1 VTSMSRLSRSVSRL
15 QSQTS
20 NRWRRSTKWIH
31 DRRRHRL
38 AIPPPTRL
46 ETQVHKNG
54 VFEIRLAGGDRR
66 NVLGRT
72 TIDHLEALVAGPP
85 DGTRVIVITAAPPDF
100 CAGYDLVEAA
110 HGDAEA
116 LVANEGNFEALRQST
131 IPIVAALQGNVIGGG
146 LELALSADVRVASPE
161 TRLALPA
168 SKLGLVY
175 SEAGIRLVVAM
186 VGESVAR
193 ALFLAGRDLDA
204 DTALAMGLVTDI
216 VGREQLRGRALAVA
230 DQIASWSTVATSGN
244 RQILDVVA
252 GRTSVNTVE
261 LRLASF
267 APDSDLRH
275 SIAHFV
281 ARRSRTL
288 RRSGR
293 K

>member
-1 VTSMSRLSRSVSRL
+1 MSRLSRSMSRM

-31 DRRRHRL
+31 DRRRQRL
-38 AIPPPTRL
+38 AIPPPTPL
-46 ETQVHKNG
+46 ETEVHKNG
-54 VFEIRLAGGDRR
+54 VFEIHLAGGDRR
-66 NVLGRT
+66 NVLGRS
-72 TIDHLEALVAGPP
+72 TIDQLEALVGEPP

-116 LVANEGNFEALRQST
+116 LIANEKNFEVLRESRL
-131 IPIVAALQGNVIGGG
+131 PIVAALQGNVIGGG

-175 SEAGIRLVVAM
+175 SEAGVRLVVAM

-193 ALFLAGRDLDA
+193 ALFLAGRDLNA

-216 VGREQLRGRALAVA
+216 VGREQLRGHALALA
-230 DQIASWSTVATSGN
+230 DQIASWSLVATSGN

-252 GRTSVNTVE
+252 GRTSANTDE

-267 APDSDLRH
+267 APDSDLRR

-288 RRSGR
+288 RRSGT